1 MNVNSR
7 AVSAILG
14 MILVLAVLASLVT
27 VIVVYKLPVIE
38 KRAEFRHELELL
50 DRFFELQK
58 AYYGKVCESFELGG
72 GPTTYIN
79 THESSALRV
88 WKSGSVL
95 VTVYY
100 NGTSFTARGELFGFN
115 MSIYPSKLPD
125 FKAVVT
131 PLGVAVYQGSFRL
144 NVSDELN
151 QFLNSSLL
159 VNSTSV
165 VAYVDSYSVN
175 GHLKNFTVSGNGF
188 ASVKVFSEENPLSR
202 SFPNATEVK
211 FSVNSALFG
220 HYTRTIS
227 VAGRNV
233 RIIFRNYSVYVW

>member
-1 MNVNSR
+1 MNVSSR

-14 MILVLAVLASLVT
+14 MVLVLAVLASLVT

-58 AYYGKVCESFELGG
+58 TYSGKVCESFELGS
-72 GPTTYIN
+72 GPTILIN
-79 THESSALRV
+79 THESSSFGV

-100 NGTSFTARGELFGFN
+100 NGTSFTARGKLFGFN
-115 MSIYPSKLPD
+115 LSIYPSRLPG

-131 PLGVAVYQGSFRL
+131 PLGTAVYQDSLRL
-144 NVSDELN
+144 NVSDEHG

-165 VAYVDSYSVN
+165 VAYVDNYSVN
-175 GHLKNFTVSGNGF
+175 GHLENFTVSGNGF
-188 ASVKVFSEENPLSR
+188 ASVKVFSEENVLSR
-202 SFPNATEVK
+202 TFPNATEVK

-220 HYTRTIS
+220 HYTRTVN

-233 RIIFRNYSVYVW
+233 LIVFRNYSVYVW

>member
-1 MNVNSR
+1 
-7 AVSAILG
+7 
-14 MILVLAVLASLVT
+14 MILVFAVLASLVT
-27 VIVVYKLPVIE
+27 VIFVYKLPVIE

-58 AYYGKVCESFELGG
+58 AYYGKVCESFELGS
-72 GPTTYIN
+72 GPTACIN

-88 WKSGSVL
+88 WESGSVL

-100 NGTSFTARGELFGFN
+100 NGTFFTARGKLFGFN

-131 PLGVAVYQGSFRL
+131 PLGVAVYQNSFRL
-144 NVSDELN
+144 NISDEHD

-175 GHLKNFTVSGNGF
+175 GHLENFTVSGNGF
-188 ASVKVFSEENPLSR
+188 ASVKVTLQEKTLNK
-202 SFPNATEVK
+202 SFPNASEVV

-220 HYTRTIS
+220 HYVKAVN

-233 RIIFRNYSVYVW
+233 LIVFRNYSVYVW